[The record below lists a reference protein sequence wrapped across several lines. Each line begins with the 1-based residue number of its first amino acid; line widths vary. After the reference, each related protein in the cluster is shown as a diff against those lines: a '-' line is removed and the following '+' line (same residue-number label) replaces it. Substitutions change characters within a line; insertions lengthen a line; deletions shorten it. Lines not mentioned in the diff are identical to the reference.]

1 MKGEIRL
8 LHVDDDPEFVDLA
21 ATFLER
27 EDGSFTV
34 ETATSVEDALELLES
49 GFDGIISDYEM
60 PDTNGLAFLERVRE
74 THPDLPFVLFTGQGS
89 EEIASEAVSAG
100 VTDYLQK
107 GGGTDQYTV
116 LANRVR
122 NAVEQYRSKR
132 ALAESQK
139 RLSLFIE
146 QSPLGV
152 IEWNEAF
159 EITRL
164 NAAAEEIFGYTEAE
178 LRGRSWEAIVSESDR
193 EKVKEDVRELLAA
206 SGGYHSINE
215 NVRKDGERIV
225 CEWHNRVV
233 TDESDEVVAVFSQF
247 RDVTEREERK
257 RTLQRERDRFK
268 TLFENIPVAVVRSVY
283 EDETPIVRQV
293 NPAFEETFGYDS
305 ATIVGENLDTFI
317 VPETA
322 PHPGEKLT
330 QELLETGRVRRQ
342 VRRRTVDGI
351 GEFVGEFALIN
362 PRAET
367 PELYAIYTEITG
379 EVSDRRRLEA
389 LFENSPDMIDVHDAD
404 GTILD
409 ANRKLCATLG
419 HTEDELIGRK
429 VWNVDREID
438 PEAADRLWEGMEVN
452 EPQRIETL
460 YERHD
465 GSTFPVEVHVVRLN
479 LQGEDRFLAI
489 ARDMTEREHRE
500 RELER
505 QNERLEEF
513 AGVLSHDLRSPL
525 SVAKGRIELARPES
539 DSDDLDIAIDALDRM
554 ERLIED
560 ILSVA
565 RDGRPVEDPEPVDV
579 ASVVESGW
587 HNVATESARL
597 TVETDRVVLAD
608 EGRFQ
613 QLLEN
618 LVRNSVEHGSTGSR
632 PQADDSVE
640 HGSTGPDSQARQDG
654 VEEGDEGV
662 TITVGDLEDG
672 FYVEDDG
679 SGIPPDERAAV
690 FEAGYS
696 TDESGTGFGLS
707 IVKEIVDAHGWEIS
721 VTESDGGGARFEIT
735 GVEAP
740 DSQ

>member
-1 MKGEIRL
+1 MDGEIRL
-8 LHVDDDPEFVDLA
+8 LHVDDEPAFVDLA

-27 EDGSFTV
+27 EDGAFTV
-34 ETATSVEDALELLES
+34 ETTTSVEEALERLES
-49 GFDGIISDYEM
+49 GFDGIVSDYDM
-60 PDTNGLAFLERVRE
+60 PETNGLEFLERVRE
-74 THPDLPFVLFTGQGS
+74 SHPDLPFVLFTGQGS

-107 GGGTDQYTV
+107 GSGTDQYTV

-132 ALAESQK
+132 ALAASQK
-139 RLSLFIE
+139 RLSLLIE

-152 IEWNEAF
+152 IEYDEEF
-159 EITRL
+159 RIVGL
-164 NAAAEEIFGYTEAE
+164 NDTGEEILGYTEAE
-178 LRGRSWEAIVSESDR
+178 LRGHTWETLVTEESYEHVDSVTD
-193 EKVKEDVRELLAA
+193 KLSAG
-206 SGGYHSINE
+206 SGGHHSIDE

-233 TDESDEVVAVFSQF
+233 TDENGEVVAVFSLFQ
-247 RDVTEREERK
+247 DVTERERRK

-305 ATIVGENLDTFI
+305 ATIVGENLDAFV

-330 QELLETGRVRRQ
+330 RELLETGRVRRQ
-342 VRRRTVDGI
+342 VRRQTDDGVR
-351 GEFVGEFALIN
+351 EFVGESALIN
-362 PRAET
+362 PQAET
-367 PELYAIYTEITG
+367 PELYAIYTEITD
-379 EVSDRRRLEA
+379 EVRDRRRLEA

-409 ANRKLCATLG
+409 VNRRLCATLG
-419 HTEDELIGRK
+419 YTEDELIGHK
-429 VWNVDREID
+429 VWDVDREID
-438 PEAADRLWEGMEVN
+438 PEAADQLWEGMEVN

-465 GSTFPVEVHVVRLN
+465 GSTFPVEVHVVRLD

-489 ARDMTEREHRE
+489 ARDMTEREQRE

-525 SVAKGRIELARPES
+525 SVAKGRIELARSES
-539 DSDDLDIAIDALDRM
+539 DSEDLDTATDALDRM
-554 ERLIED
+554 EALIED

-565 RDGRPVEDPEPVDV
+565 RDGRPVEDPEPVDL
-579 ASVVESGW
+579 ASTAESGW
-587 HNVATESARL
+587 HNVATETATL
-597 TVETDRVVLAD
+597 DVETDRVALAD
-608 EGRFQ
+608 EGRLQ

-618 LVRNSVEHGSTGSR
+618 LVRNSVEHSSTGSR
-632 PQADDSVE
+632 SQTGDAVE
-640 HGSTGPDSQARQDG
+640 HGSTGSRTESDDA
-654 VEEGDEGV
+654 VEHGGEGV
-662 TITVGDLEDG
+662 SITVDDLEDG

-679 SGIPPDERAAV
+679 VGIPPDERADV

-696 TDESGTGFGLS
+696 SDESGTGFGLS

-735 GVEAP
+735 GVEVP
-740 DSQ
+740 DDQ